1 MDDFAFFND
10 LLIYFDILWCFDD
23 VLRLFWVPTW
33 STENVPMVYH
43 LSTKYGGTHLV
54 WPCLPKKN
62 RCNVVMIIMNH
73 DHLSSVFINY
83 DHLWSVLICFFWII
97 PLRSEYFGTISEGCF
112 PGITTSGGK
121 CQWPRKSTFTAMSNK
136 TNKSMYIYI
145 YQTWICI

>member
-1 MDDFAFFND
+1 MAVKSPYMEVGFNSKIIALVVYIYIYNIYLLVAVDDFVFFDD

-23 VLRLFWVPTW
+23 VLRLFLVPTW

-83 DHLWSVLICFFWII
+83 DHLWSVLICFFESF
-97 PLRSEYFGTISEGCF
+97 PCVLNTLGLFLRDVFQG
-112 PGITTSGGK
+112 
-121 CQWPRKSTFTAMSNK
+121 
-136 TNKSMYIYI
+136 
-145 YQTWICI
+145 

>member
-1 MDDFAFFND
+1 
-10 LLIYFDILWCFDD
+10 LIYFDILWCFDD
-23 VLRLFWVPTW
+23 VLRLFLVPTW

-83 DHLWSVLICFFWII
+83 DHLWSVLICFLNHSLAFWI
-97 PLRSEYFGTISEGCF
+97 LWDYFWGMFSRDNHIWRQMPMTEEINLY
-112 PGITTSGGK
+112 
-121 CQWPRKSTFTAMSNK
+121 SNV
-136 TNKSMYIYI
+136 
-145 YQTWICI
+145 